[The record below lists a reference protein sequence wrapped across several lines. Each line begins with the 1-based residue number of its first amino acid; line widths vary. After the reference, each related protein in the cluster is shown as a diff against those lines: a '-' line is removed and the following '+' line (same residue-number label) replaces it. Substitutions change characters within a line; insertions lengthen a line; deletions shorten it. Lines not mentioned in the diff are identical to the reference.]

1 MSLPEEQNKPETY
14 TNKSK
19 KIRYDLAK
27 IRASEP
33 PRILLV
39 DDDSATQESLAYV
52 LRKEGYKVAVASNG
66 EEGLHLLDEFSP
78 DVLCIDYMM
87 PGMDGQELARRIRDR
102 HDLLYIPIVML
113 TAAGNIESIR
123 LASLNSGVDAYLNKP
138 ISKEELKVTI
148 VSMLRI
154 KAAQDKMLEA
164 LDKVAEVQD
173 ELLLYER
180 EKSQLEAIQGII
192 AAFTGELTQPL
203 KVAMMAVD
211 KLTGL
216 VEQDTEISFESKT
229 SKEIYLKI
237 IKDALGKAQSAL
249 LRLSEE
255 KQVH

>member
-19 KIRYDLAK
+19 KVRYDLAK

-180 EKSQLEAIQGII
+180 EKSQLEAIQGVI

-249 LRLSEE
+249 VRLSEE

>member
-1 MSLPEEQNKPETY
+1 MSVPEEQNKSETQN
-14 TNKSK
+14 NKSK

-27 IRASEP
+27 IRATEP
-33 PRILLV
+33 ARILLV

-52 LRKEGYKVAVASNG
+52 LRKEGYKVAIASSG
-66 EEGLHLLDEFSP
+66 EESLQMLDEFSP
-78 DVLCIDYMM
+78 DILCIDYMM
-87 PGMDGQELARRIRDR
+87 PGMDGQELARRIRRR

-173 ELLLYER
+173 ELLMYER
-180 EKSQLEAIQGII
+180 EKSQLEAIQGVI

-216 VEQDTEISFESKT
+216 VAQDTEISLESKT

-237 IKDALGKAQSAL
+237 IKDALEKAQSAL

-255 KQVH
+255 KQVQ